1 MYELWF
7 HYTPITMVTVYYT
20 NEKGENKIVLVRTYK
35 EVKRRMNAFM
45 LNSFDENVNVFR
57 ARRGQWGEW
66 YENWSKIGGKCQII
80 KEGWQ

>member
-1 MYELWF
+1 
-7 HYTPITMVTVYYT
+7 MVTVYYT

-66 YENWSKIGGKCQII
+66 YENWCKVGGKCKII
-80 KEGWQ
+80 KEG

>member
-57 ARRGQWGEW
+57 SRRGQWGEW

>member
-7 HYTPITMVTVYYT
+7 HYTPITMVTVYYIS
-20 NEKGENKIVLVRTYK
+20 EKGESKIVLVRTYK
-35 EVKRRMNAFM
+35 EVKSRMNAFM
-45 LNSFDENVNVFR
+45 LKSFDENVSVFR

-66 YENWSKIGGKCQII
+66 YENWSKVGGKCKII

>member
-7 HYTPITMVTVYYT
+7 HYTPITMVTVYYK
-20 NEKGENKIVLVRTYK
+20 NDKGENKIVLIRTYK

-45 LNSFDENVNVFR
+45 LNSFDENVSVFR
-57 ARRGQWGEW
+57 RRRGQWGEW
-66 YENWSKIGGKCQII
+66 YENWVKVGSKCQII